1 MTQITP
7 FASLVLNSLVLWF
20 SSKSKEKEVRSV
32 QVADYLR
39 RLYYSPS
46 ESQTDS
52 EVAVMYRGMLVPLDG
67 SPLAEVVLP
76 YARALASRFN
86 LDLALIYVADKRDSK
101 SLLLPQAYVDRT
113 ADTIRREVAQDRRK
127 RSGDIQGTR
136 VAKVSGEVSVGSPA
150 EEILR
155 HADANDIDLI
165 LMATHGRS
173 GISRWVMGSVADRVL
188 RSSRI
193 PVLLARARI
202 PQDIANNEWPST
214 ILVPLDGSGLSELV
228 LPHVVALAK
237 QPNARTTEV
246 TLLMTCELV
255 VPRFPSPESVAG
267 WGEIAAKDMMKSKN
281 SARKYLAR
289 IEKQLNDSGVK
300 VGSQVLD
307 GQPAE
312 EIIHYAS
319 KKAFS
324 LIAMTTHG
332 SSGLS
337 RWAYGSVA
345 EKVLLAASSPMLLVR
360 PAPPGDSLQT

>member
-1 MTQITP
+1 
-7 FASLVLNSLVLWF
+7 
-20 SSKSKEKEVRSV
+20 
-32 QVADYLR
+32 
-39 RLYYSPS
+39 
-46 ESQTDS
+46 
-52 EVAVMYRGMLVPLDG
+52 MYRRMLVPLDG
-67 SPLAEVVLP
+67 SALAEVVLP
-76 YARALASRFN
+76 YARVLAGRFN
-86 LDLALIYVADKRDSK
+86 LDVALIHVAEKRESK

-113 ADTIRREVAQDRRK
+113 ADTIRRDIAKNQK
-127 RSGDIQGTR
+127 KKSGVPRESQGI
-136 VAKVSGEVSVGSPA
+136 KVSGEVMVGSPA

-155 HADANDIDLI
+155 YADENDIDLI

-193 PVLLARARI
+193 PVLLVRAGI

-214 ILVPLDGSGLSELV
+214 MLVPLDGSGLAELV

-255 VPRFPSPESVAG
+255 VPRFPSPESVAS
-267 WGEIAAKDMMKSKN
+267 WGEIAAKDMMKSKS

-300 VGSQVLD
+300 VSSEVLD

-324 LIAMTTHG
+324 LIVMATHG
-332 SSGLS
+332 RSGLS

-345 EKVLLAASSPMLLVR
+345 EKVLLAASSPILLVR
-360 PAPPGDSLQT
+360 PASTGDPLPR

>member
-1 MTQITP
+1 
-7 FASLVLNSLVLWF
+7 
-20 SSKSKEKEVRSV
+20 
-32 QVADYLR
+32 
-39 RLYYSPS
+39 
-46 ESQTDS
+46 
-52 EVAVMYRGMLVPLDG
+52 MYRRMLVPLDG

-76 YARALASRFN
+76 YARALAGRLN
-86 LDLALIYVADKRDSK
+86 LAVALIHVADKKDSK
-101 SLLLPQAYVDRT
+101 SLLLPQAYVNRT
-113 ADTIRREVAQDRRK
+113 ADRIRREVAEDPRR
-127 RSGDIQGTR
+127 RSGNTRGTR
-136 VAKVSGEVSVGSPA
+136 VAKVSGEVVVGSPA

-155 HADANDIDLI
+155 CADRNDIDLI

-193 PVLLARARI
+193 PVLPVRAGI

-214 ILVPLDGSGLSELV
+214 MLVPLDGSGLAELV

-246 TLLMTCELV
+246 TLVMICELV

-267 WGEIAAKDMMKSKN
+267 WGEIAAKDIMRSRS

-289 IEKQLNDSGVK
+289 IEKQLNDTGVK
-300 VGSQVLD
+300 ASSQVLD

-312 EIIHYAS
+312 EIIHYAN